1 MTMHEECIKCNFVA
15 PLNESKQE
23 VPTKYLTVSSIQ
35 YAGTSKRKLI
45 PAIFKNIFVVLPNN
59 ISKSL
64 RLL

>member
-1 MTMHEECIKCNFVA
+1 MSMHEECIKCNFVA

-23 VPTKYLTVSSIQ
+23 VPKKYLTISSIQ
-35 YAGTSKRKLI
+35 YTGTSKGKLI
-45 PAIFKNIFVVLPNN
+45 PAIFKNIFVVLPNS